1 MSKKYKTSK
10 QFEVFQKI
18 LTEFEL
24 IYNLSPKLTKS
35 QIKKIKNRIENLN
48 LTQ

>member
-24 IYNLSPKLTKS
+24 IYNLYPKLTKS
-35 QIKKIKNRIENLN
+35 QVKKIKIKLERLN